1 MLPITT
7 AELLTILHR
16 DSYGDRAWLAAVT
29 LGAMGDS
36 EAIPVLVMLTEKN
49 HYAARALCLMGDEGI
64 EALLAKVSIVAA
76 VDGFLRFPH
85 PRAAELLDKGLLHQH
100 FHGSDVAGRNQQMV
114 KQLGA
119 FVFPYLLEL
128 IKKKPDKTTEIC
140 NVIRS
145 LQQAVPM
152 PWTAEVWEPI
162 YRYLSQ
168 GDWVTLAE
176 FGEQRAAAPLRD
188 ALKNAL
194 ETKKKPDMLWLAAIG
209 LGQLRDRSAIP
220 LLVSA
225 LETKDLQLIT
235 SSIWALGEIGEP
247 DTLPVLQEMLRKW
260 TRGERPFHSKSRET
274 RVNARVELALALT
287 KLKAPEALELMLG
300 CVGYYDPYDW
310 GVSATPGFVLL
321 GEEVIPPLHA
331 ALKSKRPR
339 VVIGAIHALASRNE
353 LIPLPLLMP
362 LLLFRHSPTE
372 WGWEEAVRSEAAA
385 ALGKTGRLEA
395 LEGLIGLLDDTRYD
409 ISVSVRQALV
419 TLALNVPEAV
429 GILATQIAGQ
439 QSWTLDHTVLEGLA
453 KVGDRALVSLREQL
467 KASEARTREAAAL
480 ALGWLND
487 QEARGLLGELSLSD
501 STPEVR
507 EAAAIAAT
515 YLRVVKPGFRPTSF
529 SPY

>member
-1 MLPITT
+1 VSVLTT
-7 AELLTILHR
+7 TELLSILDR
-16 DSYGDRAWLAAVT
+16 DSYGDRAWLAAIT
-29 LGAMGDS
+29 LGVGRDT
-36 EAIPVLVMLTEKN
+36 EVIPELVALTKKN
-49 HYAARALCLMGDEGI
+49 HYAERALCLMGEEGI
-64 EALLAKVSIVAA
+64 DALLADVSIVAA

-85 PRAAELLDKGLLHQH
+85 PRAVELLDGGLLHQH

-119 FVFPYLLEL
+119 SVFPYLLEL
-128 IKKKPDKTTEIC
+128 IEKKPEKTTEIC

-152 PWTAEVWEPI
+152 PWPADIWEPI

-176 FGEQRAAAPLRD
+176 FGEQRAAAPLR
-188 ALKNAL
+188 AVLKNAL
-194 ETKKKPDMLWLAAIG
+194 EAKKKPDLLWLVAIG
-209 LGQLRDRSAIP
+209 LGQLRDRTAIP

-247 DTLPVLQEMLRKW
+247 DTLPVLQEMLRRW
-260 TRGERPFHSKSRET
+260 TVGERPFHSKSRET

-310 GVSATPGFVLL
+310 GISVTSGFALL

-339 VVIGAIHALASRNE
+339 VVIGAIRALAVRNAS
-353 LIPLPLLMP
+353 IPLSLLMP
-362 LLLFRHSPTE
+362 LLGFRHSPTE

-385 ALGKTGRLEA
+385 ALGRTGRPEA
-395 LEGLIGLLDDTRYD
+395 LEGLLGLLDDSRYD
-409 ISVSVRQALV
+409 ISASVRQALV

-429 GILATQIAGQ
+429 GVLATQIAGR

-453 KVGDRALVSLREQL
+453 QVGEGALVPL
-467 KASEARTREAAAL
+467 
-480 ALGWLND
+480 
-487 QEARGLLGELSLSD
+487 QEARGVLGELSESD
-501 STPEVR
+501 SMPEVR

-515 YLRVVKPGFRPTSF
+515 YLRVVKPGFRPASF